1 MKNIK
6 KILLLSGGPSRE
18 RKVSIN
24 SGKAVYFALKKLG
37 YSIIKVDPK
46 YIYTNFKKYNCDI
59 AFNALHGQFGEDGT
73 IQSLLEKQKIPY
85 THSGV
90 KASAVAM
97 DKLKSKKEFIKIKI
111 NTPKFKIIKKIS
123 DLNNVISKNK
133 FVLKPVN
140 EGSSVGVLIYENFQE
155 IDKTKIKKY
164 LKKYKRLLQ
173 EEFIEGKEIQA
184 AVMGSKAIGAIEI
197 RPTRAFYDYNAK
209 YSSKAK
215 TKHIMPARIEKKTY
229 NKVLQMAL
237 KAHKC
242 LACKGITRSDFR
254 VTKDNTIFI
263 LETNTQPGMTNLSL
277 VPEIADYCGISFV
290 ELVRWIVL
298 DASINR

>member
-37 YSIIKVDPK
+37 YNIIKVDPK
-46 YIYTNFKKYNCDI
+46 YKSINFKKYNCDI

-85 THSGV
+85 THSGI

-123 DLNNVISKNK
+123 HLNNVISKNK

-242 LACKGITRSDFR
+242 LACKGITRYDFR

-277 VPEIADYCGISFV
+277 VPEIAGYCGISFV

>member
-37 YSIIKVDPK
+37 YNIIKVDPEYK
-46 YIYTNFKKYNCDI
+46 STNFKKYNCDI

-277 VPEIADYCGISFV
+277 VPEIAGYCGISFV